1 MHNNKGAGGDEEKSD
16 PKENDKCMDKDE
28 FDKDSEVNTKTSK
41 LDALRGRAKS
51 LFSNKH
57 HLIIVLLCIML
68 FILFLIVLIL
78 AIQLGTYSCPVPNDC
93 RTADCLQAASSVLSR
108 LDPHESPCDNFWSY
122 SCKNWISS
130 TPIPVNRGSYS
141 VLDQLKS
148 KIYTRIRHTIDIIS
162 HDVEQGSAEEKVKSF
177 YETCR
182 NMQAIE
188 RRLPED
194 LKRAIFELGGW
205 SLLKD
210 YPQYTQWDRMRVL
223 SDLHSIYGIPVFFQV
238 VVGADDLNPLRNI
251 IKVSFNC
258 KHYLFTFFSINA

>member
-141 VLDQLKS
+141 VLDQLQS
-148 KIYTRIRHTIDIIS
+148 KIYTRIRHTIDVIS

-258 KHYLFTFFSINA
+258 KHY